1 MAKLTDV
8 RPLPRRKKL
17 HLLLPLLCA
26 LFLLTAGLGVFFL
39 DLGMSSTAR
48 YLAEHQVAAL
58 ASNTISQAAQQTLEA
73 GSYTT
78 SDLIAVQNSDSGQV
92 ESLTTNTVLLNQL
105 RSDIAL
111 RVQQQLDD
119 EENNTVSIA
128 LGSLI
133 GGELLYGRGPAIPI
147 RYVPTGLIRTRMESE
162 FSSAGINQTQHEL
175 VLYVSADLAILLPGT
190 HLTTTVEVPLVVS
203 QTVLVGQVP
212 NSYTSVIQTPD
223 TLPSTIADYGAE

>member
-8 RPLPRRKKL
+8 PSLPRRRRL
-17 HLLLPLLCA
+17 PLFPLLCA
-26 LFLLTAGLGVFFL
+26 LLLLAAGLGLFFL
-39 DLGMSSTAR
+39 DFGMSSTAR
-48 YLAEHQVAAL
+48 YLAEHQVTAL
-58 ASNTISQAAQQTLEA
+58 ASTTISQAAQQALEA

-78 SDLIAVQNSDSGQV
+78 GDLIAVQNSDSGQV

-105 RSDIAL
+105 RSDISL
-111 RVQQQLDD
+111 RVQQQLDN
-119 EENNTVSIA
+119 EENSTVSIA
-128 LGSLI
+128 LGSLV

-175 VLYVSADLAILLPGT
+175 VLYISAELAILLPGT
-190 HLTTTVEVPLVVS
+190 HMTTTVEVPLVVS

-212 NSYTSVIQTPD
+212 QSYTSVIQTPD
-223 TLPSTIADYGAE
+223 SIPSTIADYGAQ